1 MLVINQKVLILKYM
15 SGLKISKVRE
25 HLKSY
30 IGWYVMAP
38 SIYLALAG
46 ESEIWLVIVVVLL
59 KMPPFDL
66 IGRYEQWLYRK
77 MKVEERGLEMRA
89 QLKKK
94 PRYIRFLVSMAV
106 LALLVVWMLYGPEC
120 VLC

>member
-1 MLVINQKVLILKYM
+1 M

-30 IGWYVMAP
+30 IGWYVIAP
-38 SIYLALAG
+38 SIYLALVG
-46 ESEIWLVIVVVLL
+46 ESEILLVIAVVLL

>member
-1 MLVINQKVLILKYM
+1 M

-30 IGWYVMAP
+30 IGWYVMVP

-46 ESEIWLVIVVVLL
+46 ETEIWLVIVVVLL

-77 MKVEERGLEMRA
+77 MKVEERGLKMKS
-89 QLKKK
+89 QLEKK
-94 PRYIRFLVSMAV
+94 PRYIRFLVSMCI
-106 LALLVVWMLYGPEC
+106 LILLSLWMLYGPEC